1 MKNSKITENE
11 DKTLKT
17 DSLSV
22 DNDNTPKDGA
32 IVEER
37 KNLPFVRKKI
47 KVRHLDKGSF
57 LSLLVRSF
65 ISFTIIIALA
75 VSLAF
80 VLSYVSVME
89 THSAIS
95 STSIANYDGYLK
107 EGRYNAIPLTSV
119 LGDDGWFDVVRVSTT
134 SDKVTLVYST
144 RNSPDNYLL
153 GELDYI
159 QYAGMKEDMSV
170 STFKSN
176 SGENNYLI
184 TKMVI
189 DESGQSIEQY
199 ILLDSSYKVISGTI
213 SSTKTQYTEREF
225 RFMTYNAS
233 QSTTTLYKWSFRG
246 NDGFDYY
253 AICMDARVES
263 NAATYLFIVILSLAI
278 VVVCVIVIWQYVRY
292 LNKHV
297 VKPLSTLSNA
307 MSEFANDGFREQI
320 EYKGS
325 TEFEQL
331 CDSFNDMVSL
341 LNATDEQKQLLEEDK
356 RRMLAGLSH
365 DLKTPITII
374 QGFAKAMRDG
384 LVSKDEAEKYL
395 QLIILKS
402 EHMSDLIN
410 EFYEYTKLD
419 HPDFSLTLE
428 ECDVAE
434 LAREFLA
441 GIYDEFDINGYNLEA
456 NICDEEL
463 IGDVDKKQLT
473 RVFENLATNFFKYT
487 KKGSTLYFAIDKE
500 DEKIKIVI
508 ADNGS
513 GISDEARDD
522 IFKPFVVG
530 EKSRNKQGTGLG
542 LAVCEKI
549 VTAHGGEITL
559 AKECMPEY
567 NTQFEILL
575 NLKK

>member
-11 DKTLKT
+11 DKMLKT
-17 DSLSV
+17 DGLSV
-22 DNDNTPKDGA
+22 DNDNTLKEGVV
-32 IVEER
+32 IEER
-37 KNLPFVRKKI
+37 KNLHFERKKI

-75 VSLAF
+75 VALAF
-80 VLSYVSVME
+80 VLSYVSVVE
-89 THSAIS
+89 THSALS
-95 STSIANYDGYLK
+95 STSIATYDGYLK

-134 SDKVTLVYST
+134 SDDVTLVYST
-144 RNSPDNYLL
+144 RPNHDTYLL

-170 STFKSN
+170 STFESN

-184 TKMVI
+184 TKTVV
-189 DESGQSIEQY
+189 DESGQEVEQY
-199 ILLDSSYKVISGTI
+199 ILLDSTYAVISGTI

-225 RFMTYNAS
+225 NFMTFNAS
-233 QSTTTLYKWSFRG
+233 QTQTTLYKWSFRG
-246 NDGFDYY
+246 YDGYDYY
-253 AICMDARVES
+253 AICLDARVDS

-278 VVVCVIVIWQYVRY
+278 ATVCILVIWQYVRY

-307 MSEFANDGFREQI
+307 MSEFASDGFREKI
-320 EYKGS
+320 EYEGS
-325 TEFEQL
+325 KEFEQL

-384 LVSKDEAEKYL
+384 LVSGDEAEKYL
-395 QLIILKS
+395 QLIITKS

-419 HPDFSLTLE
+419 HPDFSLTLA

-463 IGDVDKKQLT
+463 ISNVDKKQLT
-473 RVFENLATNFFKYT
+473 RVLENLATNFFKYT
-487 KKGSTLYFAIDKE
+487 AKGSTLYFAIDKQ
-500 DEKIKIVI
+500 DDKIKIVV
-508 ADNGS
+508 ADNGP
-513 GISDEARDD
+513 GINEEAIDD

-549 VTAHGGEITL
+549 ITAHGGTIML
-559 AKECMPEY
+559 ARECIPGY

-575 NLKK
+575 NAKA